1 MSSARKECFKIGD
14 ELKLQDRGDLNVS
27 SLVYLP
33 LRYTSDGSTKA
44 YPVNFSTLEPEH
56 LRVVVDGVLVHNY
69 DVSEGQVVFHEAP
82 PEGQLIIIFRV
93 SPQERIVDFTN
104 TSMLNAEVLDTDSN
118 QLLYMIQEALA
129 NAGEALRISW
139 SDAGAFDARGLR
151 ITNLGDPKLP
161 SDAVNKEYTDGV
173 LTQAKEHADRAEAA
187 KDEALD
193 ALERAKDA
201 RDDAERYADEAK
213 ASAENA
219 EESANEVNRMVGV
232 LEDLIEWV
240 EDGDLSR
247 VLLDTDIGTRVASQQ
262 DLLDL
267 INEVDSLEANL
278 GEDISTLLDSK
289 VDKVPGKG
297 LSTEDFTTAL
307 KNKLEGIE
315 SGAQKNTVHSVAG
328 KTGAVTLNKGDV
340 GLGSVQNYP
349 IATQAQAEAG
359 TSNSAYMT
367 PLRVAQAIAKLSG
380 DAPKVAVGVYTG
392 SGEGTK
398 VIETGF
404 RPKFVFIL
412 TRYKAERDSPVVFYI
427 PGRTALMIIK
437 NGGHRDLDSSYITA
451 VDNGFRVGGTKTPG
465 LLVTG
470 AFMSLNAK
478 RVYHYLAI
486 G

>member
-1 MSSARKECFKIGD
+1 M
-14 ELKLQDRGDLNVS
+14 
-27 SLVYLP
+27 
-33 LRYTSDGSTKA
+33 
-44 YPVNFSTLEPEH
+44 NFSTLEPEH

-69 DVSEGQVVFHEAP
+69 EVREGQVVFHEAP
-82 PEGQLIIIFRV
+82 PEGQLIVIFRV

-173 LTQAKEHADRAEAA
+173 LAQAQEHADRAEAA

-193 ALERAKDA
+193 ALEKAKDA

-213 ASAENA
+213 ASAESA
-219 EESANEVNRMVGV
+219 EESANEVDRMVFV

-240 EDGDLSR
+240 EEGTFKR
-247 VLLDTDIGTRVASQQ
+247 ILLDIDIGTKIASQQ

-278 GEDISTLLDSK
+278 GEELSSLLDSK

-328 KTGAVTLNKGDV
+328 KTGTVTLNKGDV

-367 PLRVAQAIAKLSG
+367 PLRVAQAIAALASG
-380 DAPKVAVGVYTG
+380 GGGGDPEAPKMAVGVYTG
-392 SGEGTK
+392 SGVGTK

-412 TRYKAERDSPVVFYI
+412 TRYKQERDSPVVFYI

-465 LLVTG
+465 FLVTG
-470 AFMSLNAK
+470 AFMSLNDK
-478 RVYHYLAI
+478 RVYHYLAL

>member
-1 MSSARKECFKIGD
+1 
-14 ELKLQDRGDLNVS
+14 
-27 SLVYLP
+27 
-33 LRYTSDGSTKA
+33 
-44 YPVNFSTLEPEH
+44 
-56 LRVVVDGVLVHNY
+56 
-69 DVSEGQVVFHEAP
+69 
-82 PEGQLIIIFRV
+82 
-93 SPQERIVDFTN
+93 
-104 TSMLNAEVLDTDSN
+104 MLNAEVLDTDSN

-161 SDAVNKEYTDGV
+161 SDAVNKKYTDGV
-173 LTQAKEHADRAEAA
+173 LEQAQEHADRAEAA

-193 ALERAKDA
+193 ALRKAEDA

-219 EESANEVNRMVGV
+219 EESANEVNRMVNV
-232 LEDLIEWV
+232 LEDLIDWIDE
-240 EDGDLSR
+240 GTFKKI
-247 VLLDTDIGTRVASQQ
+247 LLDTDIGTKVASQQ

-267 INEVDSLEANL
+267 INQVDSLEANL
-278 GEDISTLLDSK
+278 GEDISALLDSK

-367 PLRVAQAIAKLSG
+367 PLRVAQAIAALSTG
-380 DAPKVAVGVYTG
+380 GGGGPEAPKIAVGVYTG

-465 LLVTG
+465 FLVTG

>member
-1 MSSARKECFKIGD
+1 M
-14 ELKLQDRGDLNVS
+14 
-27 SLVYLP
+27 
-33 LRYTSDGSTKA
+33 
-44 YPVNFSTLEPEH
+44 NFSTLEPEH

-69 DVSEGQVVFHEAP
+69 EVREGQVVFHEAP
-82 PEGQLIIIFRV
+82 PEGQLIVIFRV

-129 NAGEALRISW
+129 NAGESLRISW

-161 SDAVNKEYTDGV
+161 SDAVNKKYTDGV
-173 LTQAKEHADRAEAA
+173 LEQAQEHADRAEAA

-193 ALERAKDA
+193 ALRKAEDA

-219 EESANEVNRMVGV
+219 EESANEVDRMVNV
-232 LEDLIEWV
+232 LEDLIGWIDE
-240 EDGDLSR
+240 GTFKKI
-247 VLLDTDIGTRVASQQ
+247 LLDTDIGKKVASQQ

-267 INEVDSLEANL
+267 INQVDSLEANL
-278 GEDISTLLDSK
+278 GEDIIALLDSK

-328 KTGAVTLNKGDV
+328 KTGAVTLNKRDV

-349 IATQAQAEAG
+349 IASQAQAEAG

-367 PLRVAQAIAKLSG
+367 PLRVAQAIAALATG
-380 DAPKVAVGVYTG
+380 GGGGGPNAPKMAVGVYTG

-478 RVYHYLAI
+478 RVYHYLAL

>member
-1 MSSARKECFKIGD
+1 MKGVLKIVD
-14 ELKLQDRGDLNVS
+14 ELKLQDGGDLNVS

-69 DVSEGQVVFHEAP
+69 EVREGQVVFHEAP
-82 PEGQLIIIFRV
+82 PEGQLIVIFRV

-173 LTQAKEHADRAEAA
+173 LIKAKEHADRAEAA

-193 ALERAKDA
+193 ALEKAKDA

-219 EESANEVNRMVGV
+219 EESANEVNRMVSV
-232 LEDLIEWV
+232 LEELIEWAG
-240 EDGDLSR
+240 DGDFSKI
-247 VLLDTDIGTRVASQQ
+247 LLDTDIGTRVASQQ

-267 INEVDSLEANL
+267 INQVDSLEANL
-278 GEDISTLLDSK
+278 GEDISALLDSK

-367 PLRVAQAIAKLSG
+367 PLRVAQAIAALSTG
-380 DAPKVAVGVYTG
+380 GPEAPKVAVGVYTG

-451 VDNGFRVGGTKTPG
+451 VSNGFRVGGTKTPG
-465 LLVTG
+465 LLTSG